1 MKARTLT
8 IRRSP
13 MTRRSPIIER
23 SPTPIV
29 RRKRVSAA
37 ALLASVV
44 ISAALP
50 ASASAEPAPSRTS
63 TSTSAPHAAP
73 DAAGAE
79 AGEALPEAAAVT
91 RMLDELWRAQ
101 ASHARL
107 TMTVTTGRGNRDLKL
122 ESWSS
127 GSELVLVVVRA
138 PAREAGVATLRT
150 EEGLWS
156 YAPRADRLIRVPAGL
171 LADGWMGSHFTNDDL
186 VRESSYQ
193 KDYDA
198 RLGWVSEGGTRLVGL
213 TLTPK
218 PGAPV
223 VYTRIEFRLE
233 PGTLVPLR
241 ADYFDGDTR
250 VRQMNFSKVRDV
262 AGKAVPH
269 MLQLIP
275 LDEKHT
281 GEQTTLEYDSLET
294 GVAVDSQL
302 FSKQG
307 LRRAAA
313 RP

>member
-1 MKARTLT
+1 VKARNT
-8 IRRSP
+8 I
-13 MTRRSPIIER
+13 TRQSIATAIAM
-23 SPTPIV
+23 SSSLV
-29 RRKRVSAA
+29 MASG
-37 ALLASVV
+37 LA
-44 ISAALP
+44 
-50 ASASAEPAPSRTS
+50 ASARAEPASPHPKGSESRVSESRAANSATPAAAS
-63 TSTSAPHAAP
+63 TES
-73 DAAGAE
+73 
-79 AGEALPEAAAVT
+79 ALPEAAAVT
-91 RMLDELWRAQ
+91 RMLDELWRAN

-107 TMTVTTGRGNRDLKL
+107 TMAVTTGRGNRELKL

-193 KDYDA
+193 EDYDA
-198 RLGWVSEGGTRLVGL
+198 KLGWMNEGGQRLIQL

-223 VYTRIEFRLE
+223 VYTRIEFRIE

-241 ADYFDGDTR
+241 ADYFDGNTP
-250 VRQMNFSKVRDV
+250 VRQMNFSKVRNV
-262 AGKAVPH
+262 GGKAVPH
-269 MLQLIP
+269 LLQLIP
-275 LDEKHT
+275 LDRKHV
-281 GEQTTLEYDSLET
+281 GEQTTLEYDTLET
-294 GVAVDSQL
+294 GVTVDAQL